1 MINDD
6 KYLKRGVSSSKS
18 EVHKA
23 IQRLD
28 KGIFPD
34 AFCKVLPDIVG
45 GDAKYCNIM
54 HADTAGTKTSLAY
67 IYWKETG
74 DTSVWKGIVEDAIV
88 MNIDDLACVGA
99 VNDIVISSTIGR
111 NKHLVPGEVLKIIIE
126 HTNAFLRKFE
136 KYGINLVLAGGET
149 ADVGD
154 IVRSIDVG
162 ITAFVRMKRADVIK
176 MQPQAGDII
185 VGFSSAGKAEWEE
198 EYNGGMGSNGLTSA
212 RHDVFFRDYAHKYPE
227 SYDPSTQA
235 ELVYSGSKSLTFPVS
250 IDEKS
255 TIPLGKLVLSPTRT
269 YLPMVKIILERH
281 RGAIHGMVH
290 CSGGGQT
297 KIMKFIPD
305 GFKVIKDSL
314 MPTPPLFN
322 IIRQE
327 SGTSLFEMYKVFN
340 MGHRLEILCNSQAT
354 AQGMIDLAKAMGIDA
369 AVIGRIEKTD
379 GPKSLLIHAEDQE
392 LEYRAGDF

>member
-1 MINDD
+1 MINDN
-6 KYLKRGVSSSKS
+6 KYLGRGVSSSKS
-18 EVHKA
+18 EVHTA

-28 KGIFPD
+28 KGLFPD

-126 HTNAFLRKFE
+126 HTDAFLRKFE

-162 ITAFVRMKRADVIK
+162 ITAFVRMKQADVIRI
-176 MQPQAGDII
+176 QPQAGDVI
-185 VGFSSAGKAEWEE
+185 VGFSSAGKADWEE

-212 RHDVFFRDYAHKYPE
+212 RHDVFFKDYAHKYPE
-227 SYDPSTQA
+227 SYDPNTQS
-235 ELVYSGSKSLTFPVS
+235 ELVYCGSKSLTFPVS
-250 IDEKS
+250 IDEKC

-281 RGAIHGMVH
+281 RADIHGIVH

-305 GFKVIKDSL
+305 GFKVIKNSL
-314 MPTPPLFN
+314 MPTPLLFN

-327 SGTSLFEMYKVFN
+327 SGTSLIEMYKVFN
-340 MGHRLEILCNSQAT
+340 MGHRLEILCDSQAT
-354 AQGMIDLAKAMGIDA
+354 AQGMIDLAKGMGIDA

-379 GPKSLLIHAEDQE
+379 GPKSLLIHAEGQE
-392 LEYRAGDF
+392 LEYRDGDF